1 MIYLTLVIFAGFLLI
16 VWFLVKLLFRLERN
30 DSIEHDQRQLWEN
43 SNVTLKEMRY
53 QKQKNK

>member
-16 VWFLVKLLFRLERN
+16 VWFLVKLLFRLERK